1 WIVDGNAGTVT
12 VNPTPADLA
21 AAGRRS
27 ADYARLRQ
35 ELMARS
41 AGFATTADG
50 VAIELLLNV
59 ENFQELSAELL
70 ADLRG
75 IGLYRTEFLF
85 MNRDFFPSEEE
96 QYEQYSGA
104 LAKVGDR
111 EITFRT
117 VDVGGDKPRSYLSV
131 PPEPTP
137 VLGWRGVRLSL
148 EWPDLFYSQVRAL
161 LRASAHGRMRL
172 MFPMVTMVE
181 EFRRARAIVSEVQS
195 DLRRRGVPFDA
206 TLPV

>member
-1 WIVDGNAGTVT
+1 R
-12 VNPTPADLA
+12 PPHTPARAAPRRRGRPA
-21 AAGRRS
+21 AA
-27 ADYARLRQ
+27 YPRLRQ

-111 EITFRT
+111 EITFR
-117 VDVGGDKPRSYLSV
+117 
-131 PPEPTP
+131 
-137 VLGWRGVRLSL
+137 
-148 EWPDLFYSQVRAL
+148 
-161 LRASAHGRMRL
+161 
-172 MFPMVTMVE
+172 
-181 EFRRARAIVSEVQS
+181 
-195 DLRRRGVPFDA
+195 
-206 TLPV
+206 